1 MLCDEVHPQTSETT
15 STEQALNRLAREIA
29 LDIATCLKDMF
40 LWVRSQ
46 GKCLSRCW
54 PEWHSRTY
62 PIAARGPLCRPDPPP
77 SNATGSAT

>member
-46 GKCLSRCW
+46 GKCLSSAGRGDT
-54 PEWHSRTY
+54 RAR
-62 PIAARGPLCRPDPPP
+62 ILLRLAAGYVDRILPQRHW
-77 SNATGSAT
+77 

>member
-54 PEWHSRTY
+54 P
-62 PIAARGPLCRPDPPP
+62 G
-77 SNATGSAT
+77 